1 MHVHVT
7 CTCTCTCKN
16 AHALTGNHVQHTWMH
31 IQDIHTCTCTCMCAV
46 HAREVCIS
54 HVHIVAVTALASPKR
69 CHPVVAVT
77 TYRIAKHSWALR
89 RPGEQNWPETK
100 NVTWTCPHGHTRN
113 SLYWKTRTPLKRRRD
128 TNTQQKSEPRSDNV
142 HNHLRRHGACTRPAS
157 LPHLLSISREPPGLR
172 PCTPGSA
179 REIWISTR
187 SRARSRLRRASC

>member
-1 MHVHVT
+1 M
-7 CTCTCTCKN
+7 
-16 AHALTGNHVQHTWMH
+16 QHTWMH

-54 HVHIVAVTALASPKR
+54 HLVHIVAVTALASPKR

-128 TNTQQKSEPRSDNV
+128 QHATEVRTEERQRA
-142 HNHLRRHGACTRPAS
+142 HLRRHGACTRPAS
-157 LPHLLSISREPPGLR
+157 LPHLLSVDLAGASRPAALHAWVCTGNLDLNSIS
-172 PCTPGSA
+172 GS
-179 REIWISTR
+179 ISAQA
-187 SRARSRLRRASC
+187 SELLSVLAMRARMS

>member
-1 MHVHVT
+1 M
-7 CTCTCTCKN
+7 
-16 AHALTGNHVQHTWMH
+16 QHTWMH

-128 TNTQQKSEPRSDNV
+128 QHATEVRTEERQRA
-142 HNHLRRHGACTRPAS
+142 HLRRHGACTRPAS
-157 LPHLLSISREPPGLR
+157 LPASPVDLAGSPQAWCSLARLGLHGRSGSQLDSGSISAQASELLSVL
-172 PCTPGSA
+172 A
-179 REIWISTR
+179 M
-187 SRARSRLRRASC
+187 RARMS